1 MQPLPRDKSI
11 DKKSRAKTEPNANTL
26 SIVMTQW
33 LSGGVNPC
41 LVNSAEPFQ
50 EDAEGGAIYNLG
62 TIYVTYDADLI
73 ANTGGV
79 SVS

>member
-1 MQPLPRDKSI
+1 MPPLPRDESI
-11 DKKSRAKTEPNANTL
+11 DQKPRAQTKPNANTL

-41 LVNSAEPFQ
+41 FVNGAETFQ

-62 TIYVTYDADLI
+62 TIYVTYDADLM

>member
-1 MQPLPRDKSI
+1 
-11 DKKSRAKTEPNANTL
+11 
-26 SIVMTQW
+26 MTQW

-41 LVNSAEPFQ
+41 LVNGAEPFQ